1 MFHET
6 QLFLCFKHIPAG
18 IAANGVYFL
27 RKSWEPIIV
36 PTSPSDASS
45 TLPKLFETGTI
56 SPNPLNELEKLLK
69 HIYTP
74 LLMASGQKSK
84 TDVSQADEKDE
95 EEDEEEEVVTAGRV
109 RERRQRA
116 VPGRSLTQSKMML
129 RDEMLINVQKFAS
142 HLHQT
147 IQQVEGEV
155 KLVVPT
161 IDVTDPVEA
170 ARDSALVSQLEGVVE
185 DWGRQITS
193 TVEEQQKKTPQGNGP
208 LAEVDFWKEKNTAL
222 SALYEQLQV
231 PAVHTIL
238 AVLHA
243 AGSPF
248 PSTFE
253 ISRSDLNKVYVEAK
267 DNVKFLG
274 TLERHFKNITHG
286 ASFGVVLDTIPAM
299 MNALRMVWVISRHYN
314 TDERMIPLME
324 RIAWEVCERAA
335 RVVDIRTIFK

>member
-1 MFHET
+1 
-6 QLFLCFKHIPAG
+6 
-18 IAANGVYFL
+18 
-27 RKSWEPIIV
+27 
-36 PTSPSDASS
+36 
-45 TLPKLFETGTI
+45 
-56 SPNPLNELEKLLK
+56 
-69 HIYTP
+69 
-74 LLMASGQKSK
+74 
-84 TDVSQADEKDE
+84 
-95 EEDEEEEVVTAGRV
+95 
-109 RERRQRA
+109 
-116 VPGRSLTQSKMML
+116 
-129 RDEMLINVQKFAS
+129 MLINVQKFAS

-253 ISRSDLNKVYVEAK
+253 ISRGDLNKVYVEAK

-335 RVVDIRTIFK
+335 RVVDVRTIFK